1 MFKNYKVLEDSSS
14 TLLLLGL
21 AHAQSE
27 KQKLRLQPQEQ
38 ERLTLETELAKPNP
52 KEQVLF
58 LITERAPQSFA
69 KNPVSLKSR
78 ECERKVRAPVQL
90 LKQRQLASWRKWS
103 ITVTVSVG
111 CSTLNQ

>member
-1 MFKNYKVLEDSSS
+1 MFKNYKALEDSFS

-27 KQKLRLQPQEQ
+27 KQKLRLQQEQ

-58 LITERAPQSFA
+58 SITEPAPQSFA
-69 KNPVSLKSR
+69 PNPVSLKSR

-90 LKQRQLASWRKWS
+90 LKQRQLASWRK
-103 ITVTVSVG
+103 
-111 CSTLNQ
+111 